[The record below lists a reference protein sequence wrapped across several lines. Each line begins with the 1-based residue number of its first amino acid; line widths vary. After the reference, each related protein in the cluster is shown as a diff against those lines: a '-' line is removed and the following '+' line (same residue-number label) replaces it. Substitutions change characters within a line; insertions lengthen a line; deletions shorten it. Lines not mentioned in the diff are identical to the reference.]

1 MAQDVARPSL
11 ADALTAR
18 MLELIRADGLR
29 PGDRLPSARELS
41 QRFAVTTPTLRE
53 ALRRLEATGAVQLR
67 HGSGIYVG
75 ADLER
80 VVIPNPNVGELEAG
94 RLLQLLDARLLIE
107 PPLAGRAARLAGPAD
122 VELLRAILDQAGAD
136 LRGGEPAGRD
146 ATAQHGSHGSHG
158 SPASDAE
165 ARLHKANMS
174 FHSEVA
180 GLAGNSVLCEV
191 IDSLLTV
198 HASEQREIQRIFD
211 DRVRD
216 FEEHTAILAAIEA
229 GAERDAEALMRSHL
243 TDIKHVIEQRLA

>member
-80 VVIPNPNVGELEAG
+80 VVIPNPNVGELEAD

-136 LRGGEPAGRD
+136 LRGGEPADRD
-146 ATAQHGSHGSHG
+146 AAAGRGSHG